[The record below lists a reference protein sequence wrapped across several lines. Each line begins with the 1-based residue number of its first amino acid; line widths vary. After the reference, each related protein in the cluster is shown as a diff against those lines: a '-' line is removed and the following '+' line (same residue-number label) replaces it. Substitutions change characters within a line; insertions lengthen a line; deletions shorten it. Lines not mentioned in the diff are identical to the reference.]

1 MQLTKP
7 QKLIYDMEKFAGGT
21 IAVICGSIL
30 VNGDEDLSLIK
41 KMLINFIKLIQH
53 FVQRCRKWGL
63 KFPKLCATIM
73 AQYEIDGNTINLK
86 NDVTSHSLELKDD
99 ELVEKDGTTY
109 YQTKK
114 SVSINSDEKDE
125 SRLLDMVERKE

>member
-41 KMLINFIKLIQH
+41 KNVNQLYQINTALRI
-53 FVQRCRKWGL
+53 
-63 KFPKLCATIM
+63 
-73 AQYEIDGNTINLK
+73 EITEMGHE
-86 NDVTSHSLELKDD
+86 VS
-99 ELVEKDGTTY
+99 
-109 YQTKK
+109 QTVCDYNG
-114 SVSINSDEKDE
+114 SV
-125 SRLLDMVERKE
+125 

>member
-21 IAVICGSIL
+21 VAVICGSIL

-53 FVQRCRKWGL
+53 FV
-63 KFPKLCATIM
+63 
-73 AQYEIDGNTINLK
+73 
-86 NDVTSHSLELKDD
+86 
-99 ELVEKDGTTY
+99 
-109 YQTKK
+109 
-114 SVSINSDEKDE
+114 
-125 SRLLDMVERKE
+125 

>member
-1 MQLTKP
+1 MKIMQLTKP

-53 FVQRCRKWGL
+53 F
-63 KFPKLCATIM
+63 I
-73 AQYEIDGNTINLK
+73 
-86 NDVTSHSLELKDD
+86 
-99 ELVEKDGTTY
+99 
-109 YQTKK
+109 
-114 SVSINSDEKDE
+114 
-125 SRLLDMVERKE
+125 

>member
-1 MQLTKP
+1 MKNMQLTKP

-53 FVQRCRKWGL
+53 FV
-63 KFPKLCATIM
+63 
-73 AQYEIDGNTINLK
+73 
-86 NDVTSHSLELKDD
+86 
-99 ELVEKDGTTY
+99 
-109 YQTKK
+109 
-114 SVSINSDEKDE
+114 
-125 SRLLDMVERKE
+125 